1 MTTPTVETALDHAVV
16 LVEDLA
22 AAASGFEAAGFT
34 VTPETLHSP
43 EMGTANRCIMLAAT
57 YIELLTIV
65 RPTERNAGWR
75 ELLAGGPGLKGLAL
89 RSHDIDAT
97 GDRLLAQRVP
107 AGPALSFS
115 RETEGG
121 VLRFSVIRIER
132 AATPGL
138 QVLVCRHHTPEL
150 LWMPQWCTHGNG
162 ATALASLAVPCPDP
176 AATAPV
182 IEAAGTDTGTSA
194 TVTLGKDDG
203 APGRIAIRRAGPGG
217 AREIDLTKTCGIVLE
232 LIPS

>member
-1 MTTPTVETALDHAVV
+1 MRPRVNTALDHAVV

-22 AAASGFEAAGFT
+22 AAARDIEAAGFT

-43 EMGTANRCIMLAAT
+43 EMGTANRCVMLDST
-57 YIELLTIV
+57 YIELLTVV

-75 ELLAGGPGLKGLAL
+75 DLLSAGPGLKGLAL
-89 RSHDIDAT
+89 KSADLDAT
-97 GDRLLAQRVP
+97 RDRLLARHVP

-138 QVLVCRHHTPEL
+138 QVLICRHHTPDL
-150 LWMPQWCTHGNG
+150 MWTPRWCTHGNA
-162 ATALASLAVPCPDP
+162 ATELSGLTVPCPDP
-176 AATAPV
+176 AATAAIV
-182 IEAAGTDTGTSA
+182 EAAGTDGG
-194 TVTLGKDDG
+194 TVTAITLAREDE
-203 APGRIAIRRAGPGG
+203 APGRVAVRLAGPAA
-217 AREIDLTKTCGIVLE
+217 AREIDLTGSCGIVLE